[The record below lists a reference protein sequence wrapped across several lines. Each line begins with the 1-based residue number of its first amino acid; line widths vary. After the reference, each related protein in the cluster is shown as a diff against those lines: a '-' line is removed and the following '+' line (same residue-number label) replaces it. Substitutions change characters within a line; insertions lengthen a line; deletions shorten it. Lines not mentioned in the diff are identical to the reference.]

1 MLGGIGTIV
10 KHKIRTIA
18 SMGRT
23 AFKVSLNF
31 SFNFERWKAKR
42 LYSRVVSSTALYIQL
57 SQLYAC
63 VGA

>member
-31 SFNFERWKAKR
+31 SFNFERLKCNDIER
-42 LYSRVVSSTALYIQL
+42 LSVLRLADFLHKINFINL
-57 SQLYAC
+57 L
-63 VGA
+63 